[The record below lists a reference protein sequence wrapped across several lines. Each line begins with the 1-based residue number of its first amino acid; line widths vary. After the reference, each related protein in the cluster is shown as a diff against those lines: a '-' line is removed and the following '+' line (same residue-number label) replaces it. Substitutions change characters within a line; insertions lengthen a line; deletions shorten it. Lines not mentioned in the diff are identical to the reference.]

1 MSCELNLVDTVG
13 LLGAHLNEQI
23 IRLVYDPPRNF
34 WLPSQSR
41 LVVLIFK
48 AREYQSSKGVLI
60 DLVD

>member
-1 MSCELNLVDTVG
+1 MYCELNLVDTVG
-13 LLGAHLNEQI
+13 LLGAHLNEQT
-23 IRLVYDPPRNF
+23 IRLVYDPPRNL
-34 WLPSQSR
+34 WLPSPSR